1 MGEAGPGFR
10 SDLIHKETVSCVY
23 PREAAER
30 TLWCHDQPLPL
41 LLYDYGRACVCVHAR
56 ARTCV
61 CGNVCITFTGFAIL
75 GVIQWDSAVTV
86 FCDHYLYS

>member
-30 TLWCHDQPLPL
+30 TSWCHDQPLPL
-41 LLYDYGRACVCVHAR
+41 LLYDCGRACVCVFVCVR
-56 ARTCV
+56 APVCV
-61 CGNVCITFTGFAIL
+61 VMYA
-75 GVIQWDSAVTV
+75 
-86 FCDHYLYS
+86 